1 MGMER
6 NTAHQYT
13 LNRGK
18 NPFEKNSKK
27 TLHST
32 WAFLLKSLDIF
43 SLEKLGPEMLI
54 TSYLAVFIVSVE
66 GNANEYFH
74 NNCYK

>member
-1 MGMER
+1 MER

-18 NPFEKNSKK
+18 NTFKK
-27 TLHST
+27 KLHST

-43 SLEKLGPEMLI
+43 SLKKLGPEMLI
-54 TSYLAVFIVSVE
+54 KSYFAAFVASVE
-66 GNANEYFH
+66 GNANALFS
-74 NNCYK
+74 